1 MILFKYHNQLH
12 FLGFSFLEIHFFLL
26 WVSSVHVYIVVYVLL
41 SYIWRVL
48 LLYAFFRGVSC
59 GQMKHTTYNTVII
72 LVVQENEM
80 PKAALIIVKEIK
92 LCFQDLLNKIIFNV
106 RLQNIINY
114 D

>member
-12 FLGFSFLEIHFFLL
+12 FLGFNFLEIHFFLL

-41 SYIWRVL
+41 SYIYHVL
-48 LLYAFFRGVSC
+48 LLYTFFRGVSC
-59 GQMKHTTYNTVII
+59 GRMKHTVII

-80 PKAALIIVKEIK
+80 LKAALIIVKEIK
-92 LCFQDLLNKIIFNV
+92 LCFQDLLNKMIFNV